1 MSKKQ
6 AISLITKLKSN
17 STRASR
23 LSACGGYSWKL
34 TASNLDGEALE
45 YIANRRDLELVDNFC
60 EFVVWCKI

>member
-45 YIANRRDLELVDNFC
+45 YIANRRDLELVDNFG